1 MLKTSTFIYVS
12 NSRKNYY
19 NSQVFGFY
27 RKVLKNVF
35 YLFLLFY
42 RYEKYQSSKR
52 FNNLW
57 RIIMMNLFKVFGN
70 LSIVFFTLLKLAKL
84 SKKISRLS

>member
-19 NSQVFGFY
+19 NCLLQVFGFY

-35 YLFLLFY
+35 LVIFAFL
-42 RYEKYQSSKR
+42 
-52 FNNLW
+52 
-57 RIIMMNLFKVFGN
+57 
-70 LSIVFFTLLKLAKL
+70 
-84 SKKISRLS
+84 